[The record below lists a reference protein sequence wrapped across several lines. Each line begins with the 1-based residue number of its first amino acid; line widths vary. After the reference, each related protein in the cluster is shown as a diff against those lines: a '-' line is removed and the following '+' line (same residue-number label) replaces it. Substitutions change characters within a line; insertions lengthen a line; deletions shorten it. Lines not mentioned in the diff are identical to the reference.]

1 MVPTFEYGD
10 EILESVSNTFFFQ
23 VLFVILHS
31 NILAGHFEVIRSTRG
46 ACGTFKGGA
55 LSRGP
60 FT

>member
-10 EILESVSNTFFFQ
+10 EILESVSNTFFQ
-23 VLFVILHS
+23 VLFIILHNNS
-31 NILAGHFEVIRSTRG
+31 LAGYFEVIRSTRGG

-60 FT
+60 FL